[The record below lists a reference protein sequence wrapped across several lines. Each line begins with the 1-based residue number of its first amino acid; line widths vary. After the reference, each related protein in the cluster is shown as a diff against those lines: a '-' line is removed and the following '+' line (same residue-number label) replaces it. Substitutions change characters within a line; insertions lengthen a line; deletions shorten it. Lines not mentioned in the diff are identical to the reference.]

1 MKLLLEIWSRWYK
14 LNIEKLRQKAYENIL
29 DIVKII
35 QQSSF
40 DFLNNLDTVK
50 FRVKSEESIKRKAMK
65 FDGDITKIYDLIG
78 IRYVLFKKDYSN
90 LLKESIT
97 NINCFEVK
105 RIKDYSSSGHPDDPN
120 YKAIHLRMMYN
131 DLPVEVQIMDSKMNE
146 LEAKTHTDYKEG
158 LLRRK

>member
-1 MKLLLEIWSRWYK
+1 M
-14 LNIEKLRQKAYENIL
+14 NIKELRQKAYENIL

-40 DFLNNLDTVK
+40 DFFNNLDTVK
-50 FRVKSEESIKRKAMK
+50 FRVKSEESIKRKALK
-65 FDGDITKIYDLIG
+65 FDGDIAKVYDLIG
-78 IRYVLFKKDYSN
+78 IRYVLLNEQYSS

-105 RIKDYSSSGHPDDPN
+105 QIKDYTLSGHPDDPS
-120 YKAIHLRMMYN
+120 YKAIHLRIVYK
-131 DLPVEVQIMDSKMNE
+131 DLPVEVQIMDSNMNE
-146 LEAKTHTDYKEG
+146 LEAKTHTDYKNG